1 MDQAQ
6 QRTFWYTTRRPS
18 DRKGDAGTEVYLSLV
33 DLDFKP
39 SRPAADTLT
48 VHVTCTNR
56 DLPARLPFGGERGLL
71 ELEGA
76 APLSRILCLTKP
88 TSVARPRMGRGAQWR
103 LISHL
108 SLNYLSLVDGGR
120 QALQENLQLYA
131 LSGSP
136 VGRHLVAGPGEG
148 VVRFPAH
155 NTLTFPPSSIDDL
168 SRSDEGTPASMVVAF
183 MGLTGPS
190 GVLPRH
196 YTELVLEEER
206 RRERGLAAFF
216 DVFNHRAVS
225 LFYRAWQKYRVP
237 IAHEQANRPGAAP
250 DPFSESL
257 YAHFG
262 MSTPG
267 LRGRLA
273 VDDQSFVF
281 YSGLLSQQ
289 PRSASALEGMIADY
303 FAVPAKVGQFVGEW
317 LPLAEDNRS
326 RLGRAGRPGE
336 DDRGAHNVLGRTA
349 VAGKRFWDQ
358 QAGFRLRLGPMDF
371 EQFSELLPSGPR
383 FRVLAQLARFFVGQ
397 GLDFDVQLVL
407 KAEDVPACRLGDRG
421 PRAPASAGPPGSR
434 EERRRGA
441 SPRPRSAAA

>member
-1 MDQAQ
+1 MASESRRTDPSVEELLFAEGFRFEFFQA
-6 QRTFWYTTRRPS
+6 
-18 DRKGDAGTEVYLSLV
+18 V
-33 DLDFKP
+33 
-39 SRPAADTLT
+39 
-48 VHVTCTNR
+48 
-56 DLPARLPFGGERGLL
+56 RLLEKVFPERG
-71 ELEGA
+71 
-76 APLSRILCLTKP
+76 
-88 TSVARPRMGRGAQWR
+88 
-103 LISHL
+103 
-108 SLNYLSLVDGGR
+108 
-120 QALQENLQLYA
+120 
-131 LSGSP
+131 P
-136 VGRHLVAGPGEG
+136 VGRDARPGEET
-148 VVRFPAH
+148 VRFHAH

-168 SRSDEGTPASMVVAF
+168 SRSDDGGPASMVVAF

-237 IAHEQANRPGAAP
+237 IAHEQASRPGAAP
-250 DPFSESL
+250 DPFTESL

-262 MSTPG
+262 MATPG

-281 YSGLLSQQ
+281 YSGLLAQQ
-289 PRSASALEGMIADY
+289 PRSASALGGMIADY
-303 FAVPAKVGQFVGEW
+303 FAVPVKVGQFVGEW
-317 LPLAEDNRS
+317 LPLAEDNRT

-358 QAGFRLRLGPMDF
+358 QAGFRLRLGPMGF
-371 EQFSELLPSGPR
+371 EQFSELLPSGTR

-407 KAEDVPACRLGDRG
+407 KAEDVPSCRLGDRG
-421 PRAPASAGPPGSR
+421 PRAPRLGWSTWLP
-434 EERRRGA
+434 RGA
-441 SPRPRSAAA
+441 QAGDVDDTVLGRRWTRDARPDRASVRRAA